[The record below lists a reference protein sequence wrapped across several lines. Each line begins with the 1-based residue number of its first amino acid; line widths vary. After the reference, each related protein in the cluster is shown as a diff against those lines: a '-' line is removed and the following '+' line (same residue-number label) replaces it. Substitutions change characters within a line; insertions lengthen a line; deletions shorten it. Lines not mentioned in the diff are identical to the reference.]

1 MYHMGN
7 LDLGFI
13 IRSVILQLVVFSL
26 IPIIW
31 WCFKGRKKETFLN
44 YFGLT
49 KPKSFNKKSFYVVLI
64 YCVIWSITHLPIFTQ
79 YTQTS
84 SNAYLGLGISAILPI
99 ILVSFIQQGLSEEL
113 LFRGF
118 INKRLVNKMGFQI
131 GTTLQAIL
139 FGAMHVI
146 FSSNTNLGATIIIFG
161 TTFIGGYCLGYLSE
175 KSFKGSIIPAII
187 LHGLGNCII
196 NLIQAFS

>member
-1 MYHMGN
+1 MGN
-7 LDLGFI
+7 IDLGSVI
-13 IRSVILQLVVFSL
+13 KSVILQLVVFSL

-31 WCFKGRKKETFLN
+31 WCFKGRKKESFLN

-49 KPKSFNKKSFYVVLI
+49 KPKSVGKKAFYCILI
-64 YCVIWSITHLPIFTQ
+64 YCAIWGITHLPIFTQ

-84 SNAYLGLGISAILPI
+84 SNAYLGLGMSAILPI
-99 ILVSFIQQGLSEEL
+99 ILVSFMGQGLSEEL

-131 GTTLQAIL
+131 GNILQAII
-139 FGAMHVI
+139 FGAMHNL
-146 FSSNTNLGATIIIFG
+146 FSSNTSFPASIIIFS

-175 KSFKGSIIPAII
+175 KCFKGSIIPAIF

-196 NLIQAFS
+196 NIIQAFS